1 MATERD
7 KATSEEQLWIDA
19 IARMIELTQNGE
31 IQWEPGE
38 NPAPGR
44 GDLITPPYYADYK
57 DRRYRL
63 QGRWVE
69 ASTSTPSDVFLPDVL
84 RRIAKL
90 PRDREAITLEMVDS
104 RGRSLYRVPSV
115 SPIRDLLNAVQ
126 RQTADPDAAIRDLL
140 GDRDESETA

>member
-1 MATERD
+1 MATERE
-7 KATSEEQLWIDA
+7 KATSEEELWIDA

-31 IQWEPGE
+31 IKWEPGE

-44 GDLITPPYYADYK
+44 GDLTTPPYFAVYK
-57 DRRYRL
+57 DRTYRL

-69 ASTSTPSDVFLPDVL
+69 STTTVPNPFLPDTL
-84 RRIAKL
+84 RKFL
-90 PRDREAITLEMVDS
+90 GQPRDREAITLDMVD
-104 RGRSLYRVPSV
+104 REGRSLYRVPSV

-140 GDRDESETA
+140 GDRGESETA